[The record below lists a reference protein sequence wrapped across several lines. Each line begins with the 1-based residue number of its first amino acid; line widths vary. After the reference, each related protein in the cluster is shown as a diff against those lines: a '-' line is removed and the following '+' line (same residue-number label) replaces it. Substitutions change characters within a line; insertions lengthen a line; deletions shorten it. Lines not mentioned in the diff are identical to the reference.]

1 LRAVGFT
8 RVLVGVGVTVTVGVA
23 VTVLV
28 VVTVGAECGTAAAVL
43 AGDGAADRVADEQPA
58 VSATARTAVVRR
70 ERIFG
75 PFKLGS

>member
-28 VVTVGAECGTAAAVL
+28 VVTVGAGGSTAAAVL
-43 AGDGAADRVADEQPA
+43 AGDGAVDEQPA
-58 VSATARTAVVRR
+58 VSATARTAMVRR